1 MTKVTGSQAHSL
13 DPVYFALII
22 IIVVHV
28 YSKASISIIKYI
40 QNEGE
45 PEDDAGFLK
54 HIAS

>member
-1 MTKVTGSQAHSL
+1 MPKVTGSQAHSL

-40 QNEGE
+40 QKEGE